1 MCSVRGGAWN
11 PLQPGLSLLA
21 QLLRL
26 AQLEYT
32 TDACAN
38 APANAGPLAAL
49 LGAAD
54 HAPPSAAGALPAEI
68 VPPPTSPALLQSPVV
83 EVTPWQALGSRRSPQ
98 HSTLHLRAASKRPR
112 IYVALLWRLDLR
124 ASSQAAVAQL
134 AARRSHNPKVVS
146 SILTCRKCAVWV
158 EVPGIRSSPAYLCS
172 RNCYGWRS

>member
-1 MCSVRGGAWN
+1 MRSVRGGAWK

-21 QLLRL
+21 QLLRS
-26 AQLEYT
+26 AQLRYT
-32 TDACAN
+32 TEACAN

-49 LGAAD
+49 LGTAD

-68 VPPPTSPALLQSPVV
+68 DPPPTSPALLQSPVV
-83 EVTPWQALGSRRSPQ
+83 EVTPWQALGPRRSPQ
-98 HSTLHLRAASKRPR
+98 HSTLHLRAARKRLR

-124 ASSQAAVAQL
+124 AVSQAAVAQL

-146 SILTCRKCAVWV
+146 SILTCRKCAVCV
-158 EVPGIRSSPAYLCS
+158 EVPGLRPSPAYLCS